1 MLTKRRFD
9 RVLWAVIALG
19 LCMAVSVQAQVSH
32 SDLVGCDGC
41 HVPHNAET
49 LPGVPLWNGSETTIT
64 FTMYSSASFQATI
77 DGQPSGASKLCLSCH
92 DGANPNFLWMSEDS
106 LFGGSELV
114 NSHPV
119 SFVYD
124 SSLAALDGGLRD
136 PAEPSTLGRT
146 IAQDLLD
153 PESKMQ
159 CNSCHDVHTSG
170 IGENQLRGYNYGFET
185 IENPDGS
192 TMQIHHGPEL
202 CRMCHIK

>member
-1 MLTKRRFD
+1 MLTKRRLD

-19 LCMAVSVQAQVSH
+19 LCVTASVQAQVSH

-41 HVPHNAET
+41 HVPHNAEM

-114 NSHPV
+114 NSHPI

-170 IGENQLRGYNYGFET
+170 IGESQLRGYNYGFET

-192 TMQIHHGPEL
+192 TSRVHHGPEL